1 VPFEPLSKEKP
12 SDKEQEKWTMCMY
25 IYLSFLALCPAPS
38 RELFLTKNK
47 RERAFINYMEPS
59 AEGKICLVKSVNR
72 FAGNDQ
78 SFLLD
83 CNTEKLV

>member
-1 VPFEPLSKEKP
+1 MDYVYVHLSIFSSPMSSSPKRIIFDQK
-12 SDKEQEKWTMCMY
+12 Q
-25 IYLSFLALCPAPS
+25 
-38 RELFLTKNK
+38 K
-47 RERAFINYMEPS
+47 RERAFVTYMEPS

-83 CNTEKLV
+83 CINL